1 MLFFTKESHHELYF
15 WNDETH
21 QQMTTLNHLGRWLV
35 VVPLTLFAVLVWDVT
50 SRLLDAEQTA
60 QEQFIRGFEVD
71 ASRREGMRDM
81 LGRDVRAAVMYALHS
96 ISGIQALQTNAER
109 ADRLIAAFDQVG
121 FVLRNSRYGFVQVYL
136 IEETPEGNV
145 ALRGRFPTALNV
157 GAIDVSDTPLLSHI
171 DRENLALFSQY
182 YHIHNAESD
191 PLLLI
196 SNSQP
201 VLVNTRLIVEG
212 EEGLSSWYLSIRT
225 GLSDIHESI
234 DLVGQQMAGGV
245 TPMRIISFDAESD
258 TCVTVWEV
266 GKGAL
271 ACDDEFFAEPVA
283 YRTQFDTERSVELT
297 YSAYQPTEA
306 YRQFRSAPSDSLPA
320 WRSFLPAVL
329 ALVLLLTTVSYVRY
343 RSQSE
348 GLMSSFTRS
357 ISDKDSLNS
366 SIHEVLSSH
375 LEIMSRFAYAM
386 RQKDVQGEERRYFD
400 IAISEFLEASLSLN
414 TLVLERPPATPED
427 NNSVPEVDLKELTEL
442 AQMTLE
448 VSTVDTPL
456 ETKFFVPEDF
466 PQTISGYAHSV
477 QTAVIA
483 AINLSAQGTEEGRI
497 EVSLW
502 VDSEGPSPC
511 LYLRVTDTGVGWGDL
526 SDNSDSRAMTDD
538 NIALRALVSCLK
550 FSGTTL
556 ERQSETELGNEY
568 VLKLC
573 DGGEG
578 VAV

>member
-1 MLFFTKESHHELYF
+1 
-15 WNDETH
+15 
-21 QQMTTLNHLGRWLV
+21 MTSFNRFGRWLV
-35 VVPLTLFAVLVWDVT
+35 VIPLTLFAVLVWDVT
-50 SRLLDAEQTA
+50 SRLLEAEKTA
-60 QEQFIRGFEVD
+60 QEQFVRGFEVD
-71 ASRREGMRDM
+71 ASRREGMRDL
-81 LGRDVRAAVMYALHS
+81 LGRDVRAAVMYALHN
-96 ISGIQALQTNAER
+96 ISDIQTLQTNAER
-109 ADRLIAAFDQVG
+109 ADRLIAAFEQVG

-136 IEETPEGNV
+136 IEETPEGNL
-145 ALRGRFPTALNV
+145 ALRGRFPTAINI
-157 GAIDVSDTPLLSHI
+157 GEIDVSDTPLFSHV
-171 DRENLALFSQY
+171 DRENVELFRQY

-196 SNSQP
+196 SDAQP

-212 EEGLSSWYLSIRT
+212 EEGLSSWYLSIRA

-266 GKGAL
+266 GNGAL
-271 ACDDEFFAEPVA
+271 ACDDKFFVEPVA

-297 YSAYQPTEA
+297 YSIYQPTDA
-306 YRQFRSAPSDSLPA
+306 YRQFRSAPSISLPA

-329 ALVLLLTTVSYVRY
+329 ALVLLLTTISYLRY

-357 ISDKDSLNS
+357 LSDKDSLNS

-375 LEIMSRFAYAM
+375 LEVMSRFAYAM

-414 TLVLERPPATPED
+414 TLVLERPPISTEHD
-427 NNSVPEVDLKELTEL
+427 KTIVPTVDLAELTEL
-442 AQMTLE
+442 AQMALE
-448 VSTVDTPL
+448 VATVDTPL
-456 ETKFFVPEDF
+456 ETRFFVPEDF
-466 PQTISGYAHSV
+466 PKTIPGYAYSV

-511 LYLRVTDTGVGWGDL
+511 LYLRLNDTGVGWGDL
-526 SDNSDSRAMTDD
+526 SDNSDSRAMTDED
-538 NIALRALVSCLK
+538 VALKALVSCLK

-556 ERQSETELGNEY
+556 ESQSETELGNEY

-573 DGGEG
+573 DGSKGL
-578 VAV
+578 AV

>member
-1 MLFFTKESHHELYF
+1 
-15 WNDETH
+15 
-21 QQMTTLNHLGRWLV
+21 MTSFNRFGRWLV
-35 VVPLTLFAVLVWDVT
+35 VIPLTLFAVLVWDVT
-50 SRLLDAEQTA
+50 SRLFEAEKTA
-60 QEQFIRGFEVD
+60 QEQFVRGFEVD
-71 ASRREGMRDM
+71 ASRREGMRDL
-81 LGRDVRAAVMYALHS
+81 LGRDVRAAVMYALHN
-96 ISGIQALQTNAER
+96 ISDIQTLQTNAER
-109 ADRLIAAFDQVG
+109 ADRLIAAFEQVG

-136 IEETPEGNV
+136 IEETPEGNL
-145 ALRGRFPTALNV
+145 ALRGRFPTAINI
-157 GAIDVSDTPLLSHI
+157 GEIDVSDTPLFSHV
-171 DRENLALFSQY
+171 DRENVELFRQY

-196 SNSQP
+196 SDAQP

-212 EEGLSSWYLSIRT
+212 EEGLSSWYLSIRA

-266 GKGAL
+266 GNGAL
-271 ACDDEFFAEPVA
+271 ACDDKFFVGPVA
-283 YRTQFDTERSVELT
+283 YRTQFDSERSVELT
-297 YSAYQPTEA
+297 YSIYQPTDA
-306 YRQFRSAPSDSLPA
+306 YRQFRSAPSISLPA

-329 ALVLLLTTVSYVRY
+329 ALVLLLTTISYLRY
-343 RSQSE
+343 RSESE
-348 GLMSSFTRS
+348 GLMSFFTRS
-357 ISDKDSLNS
+357 LSEKDTLNS

-414 TLVLERPPATPED
+414 TLVLERPPISTEHD
-427 NNSVPEVDLKELTEL
+427 KTIVPTVDLAELTEL
-442 AQMTLE
+442 AQMALE
-448 VSTVDTPL
+448 VATVDTPL
-456 ETKFFVPEDF
+456 ETRFFVPEDF
-466 PQTISGYAHSV
+466 PKTIPGYAYSV

-511 LYLRVTDTGVGWGDL
+511 LYLRLNDTGVGWGDL
-526 SDNSDSRAMTDD
+526 SDNSDSRAMTDED
-538 NIALRALVSCLK
+538 VALKALVSCLK

-556 ERQSETELGNEY
+556 ESQSETELGNEY

-573 DGGEG
+573 DGSKGL
-578 VAV
+578 AV

>member
-1 MLFFTKESHHELYF
+1 MLFFTKESYHELYF

-21 QQMTTLNHLGRWLV
+21 KQMTTLNHLGRWLV

-60 QEQFIRGFEVD
+60 QEQFIRGFKVD

-157 GAIDVSDTPLLSHI
+157 GAIDVSDTPLFSHV

-196 SNSQP
+196 SDSQP

-212 EEGLSSWYLSIRT
+212 EEGLSSWYLSIRA
-225 GLSDIHESI
+225 GLNDIHESI

-297 YSAYQPTEA
+297 YSVYQPTEA

-442 AQMTLE
+442 AQMALE

-466 PQTISGYAHSV
+466 PQTISGYAYSV

-497 EVSLW
+497 EVLLW

-526 SDNSDSRAMTDD
+526 SDNSDSRAMTDE

>member
-1 MLFFTKESHHELYF
+1 
-15 WNDETH
+15 
-21 QQMTTLNHLGRWLV
+21 MTTLNHLGRWLV

-60 QEQFIRGFEVD
+60 QEQFIRGFKVD

-157 GAIDVSDTPLLSHI
+157 GAIDVSDTPLFSHV

-196 SNSQP
+196 SDSQP

-212 EEGLSSWYLSIRT
+212 EEGLSSWYLSIRA

-297 YSAYQPTEA
+297 YSVYQPTEA

-442 AQMTLE
+442 AQMALE

-466 PQTISGYAHSV
+466 PQTISGYAYSV

-497 EVSLW
+497 EVLLW

-526 SDNSDSRAMTDD
+526 SDSSDSRAMTDE

-573 DGGEG
+573 NGGEG

>member
-1 MLFFTKESHHELYF
+1 
-15 WNDETH
+15 
-21 QQMTTLNHLGRWLV
+21 MTTLNHYGRWLV
-35 VVPLTLFAVLVWDVT
+35 VAPLMLFAALVWDVT
-50 SRLLDAEQTA
+50 TRLLDAEQTA

-71 ASRREGMRDM
+71 ASRREGMRDL

-109 ADRLIAAFDQVG
+109 ADRLIAAFEQVG
-121 FVLRNSRYGFVQVYL
+121 FVLRNSRYGFVQIYL
-136 IEETPEGNV
+136 TEQTPEGNLI
-145 ALRGRFPTALNV
+145 LRGRFPTAINV
-157 GAIDVSDTPLLSHI
+157 GEIDVTDTPLFAHI
-171 DRENLALFSQY
+171 DRENVELFRQY
-182 YHIHNAESD
+182 YHVYNAESD
-191 PLLLI
+191 PLLLV
-196 SNSQP
+196 SDAQP
-201 VLVNTRLIVEG
+201 VLVNTRLIIEG
-212 EEGLSSWYLSIRT
+212 EEGLSSWYLSIRA

-258 TCVTVWEV
+258 TCVAVWEV
-266 GKGAL
+266 DKGAL
-271 ACDDEFFAEPVA
+271 ACDDEFLAEPVA
-283 YRTQFDTERSVELT
+283 YRTEFDTERSVELT
-297 YSAYQPTEA
+297 YSIYQPTEA

-329 ALVLLLTTVSYVRY
+329 ALVLLLMTISYVRY

-386 RQKDVQGEERRYFD
+386 RQKDVQGDERRYFD

-414 TLVLERPPATPED
+414 TLVLERPPATRED
-427 NNSVPEVDLKELTEL
+427 KNRVPEIDLKELTEL
-442 AQMTLE
+442 AQMALE
-448 VSTVDTPL
+448 VATVDTAL

-466 PQTISGYAHSV
+466 PATIPGYAYSV

-502 VDSEGPSPC
+502 IDSEGPSPC

-526 SDNSDSRAMTDD
+526 SDNSDSRAVTDD

-550 FSGTTL
+550 FSGTIL
-556 ERQSETELGNEY
+556 ESQSETDLGNEY

-578 VAV
+578 LAV

>member
-1 MLFFTKESHHELYF
+1 
-15 WNDETH
+15 
-21 QQMTTLNHLGRWLV
+21 MTSINRFRRWLV

-50 SRLLDAEQTA
+50 SRLIGAEETA
-60 QEQFIRGFEVD
+60 QEQFVRGFEVD
-71 ASRREGMRDM
+71 ASRREGMRDL
-81 LGRDVRAAVMYALHS
+81 LGRDVQSALMYALHNLS
-96 ISGIQALQTNAER
+96 DIQTLPTNEER
-109 ADRLIAAFDQVG
+109 AKRLANAFEQLG
-121 FVLRNSRYGFVQVYL
+121 FMLRNSRYDF
-136 IEETPEGNV
+136 IEVFLTEKTVEGKLV
-145 ALRGRFPTALNV
+145 LRGRYPSVANL
-157 GAIDVSDTPLLSHI
+157 GEIDPSDTPLFAHVDLSKA
-171 DRENLALFSQY
+171 ELFSSHY
-182 YHIHNAESD
+182 EIYNIESN

-196 SNSQP
+196 TDAQP
-201 VLVNTRLIVEG
+201 VLVNTRLIVDGREDF
-212 EEGLSSWYLSIRT
+212 SSWYLSVRA
-225 GLSDIHESI
+225 GFSDLHESI
-234 DLVGQQMAGGV
+234 DLIGQQMAGGV
-245 TPMRIISFDAESD
+245 TPMRVISFDARTD
-258 TCVTVWEV
+258 VCQAVWEV

-271 ACDDEFFAEPVA
+271 DCDDSLLAEPVDYQTVFSSDTGGLA
-283 YRTQFDTERSVELT
+283 YSL
-297 YSAYQPTEA
+297 YQPTDA
-306 YRQFRSAPSDSLPA
+306 YRQFRSAPADESEV
-320 WRSFLPAVL
+320 WRPFLPAVL
-329 ALVLLLTTVSYVRY
+329 ALVLLLTTISYVRY

-414 TLVLERPPATPED
+414 TLVLERPPTSTEHD
-427 NNSVPEVDLKELTEL
+427 KTIVPTVDLAELTEL
-442 AQMTLE
+442 AQMALE
-448 VSTVDTPL
+448 VATVDTPL

-466 PQTISGYAHSV
+466 PKTIPGYAYSV

-502 VDSEGPSPC
+502 VDSQGPSPC
-511 LYLRVTDTGVGWGDL
+511 LYLRLNDTGVGWGDL
-526 SDNSDSRAMTDD
+526 SENSDSRAMTDD

-556 ERQSETELGNEY
+556 EHQSETELGNEY

-573 DGGEG
+573 DGGDEL
-578 VAV
+578 AV

>member
-1 MLFFTKESHHELYF
+1 MLFFTKESYHELYF

-21 QQMTTLNHLGRWLV
+21 KQMTTLNHLGRWLV

-60 QEQFIRGFEVD
+60 QEQFIRGFKVD

-157 GAIDVSDTPLLSHI
+157 GAIDVSDTPLFSHV

-196 SNSQP
+196 SDSQP

-212 EEGLSSWYLSIRT
+212 EEGLSSWYLSIRA
-225 GLSDIHESI
+225 GLNDIHESI

-297 YSAYQPTEA
+297 YSVYQPTEA

-442 AQMTLE
+442 AQMALE

-466 PQTISGYAHSV
+466 PQTISGYAYSV

-497 EVSLW
+497 EVLLW

-526 SDNSDSRAMTDD
+526 SDNSDSRAMTDE

-573 DGGEG
+573 NGGEG

>member
-1 MLFFTKESHHELYF
+1 
-15 WNDETH
+15 
-21 QQMTTLNHLGRWLV
+21 MTTLNHYGRWLV
-35 VVPLTLFAVLVWDVT
+35 VAPLMLFAALVWDVT
-50 SRLLDAEQTA
+50 TRLLDAEQTA

-71 ASRREGMRDM
+71 ASRREGMRDL

-109 ADRLIAAFDQVG
+109 ADRLTAAFEQVG
-121 FVLRNSRYGFVQVYL
+121 FVLRNSRYGFVQIYL
-136 IEETPEGNV
+136 TEQTPEGNLI
-145 ALRGRFPTALNV
+145 LRGRFPTAINV
-157 GAIDVSDTPLLSHI
+157 GEIDVTDTPLFAHI
-171 DRENLALFSQY
+171 DRENVELFRQY
-182 YHIHNAESD
+182 YHVYNAESD
-191 PLLLI
+191 PLLLV
-196 SNSQP
+196 SDAQP
-201 VLVNTRLIVEG
+201 VLVNTRLIIEG
-212 EEGLSSWYLSIRT
+212 EEGLSSWYLSIRA

-266 GKGAL
+266 DKGAL
-271 ACDDEFFAEPVA
+271 ACDDEFLAEPVA
-283 YRTQFDTERSVELT
+283 YRTQFDTKRSVELT
-297 YSAYQPTEA
+297 YSIYQPTEA

-329 ALVLLLTTVSYVRY
+329 ALVLLLMTISYVRY

-386 RQKDVQGEERRYFD
+386 RQKDVQGDERRYFD

-414 TLVLERPPATPED
+414 TLVLERPPATRED
-427 NNSVPEVDLKELTEL
+427 KNRVPEVDLKELTEL
-442 AQMTLE
+442 AQMALE
-448 VSTVDTPL
+448 VATVDTPL

-466 PQTISGYAHSV
+466 PKTIPGYAYSV

-483 AINLSAQGTEEGRI
+483 AINLSSQGTEEGRI

-511 LYLRVTDTGVGWGDL
+511 LYLRVNDTGIGWGDL

-538 NIALRALVSCLK
+538 NIALRALVSCIK

-556 ERQSETELGNEY
+556 ERQSETALGNEY
-568 VLKLC
+568 VLKMC
-573 DGGEG
+573 DGAEG
-578 VAV
+578 IAV

>member
-1 MLFFTKESHHELYF
+1 
-15 WNDETH
+15 
-21 QQMTTLNHLGRWLV
+21 MTSFNRFGRWLV
-35 VVPLTLFAVLVWDVT
+35 VIPLTLFAVLVWDVT

-60 QEQFIRGFEVD
+60 QEQFIRGFKVD

-136 IEETPEGNV
+136 IEETPEGTV

-157 GAIDVSDTPLLSHI
+157 GAIDVSDTPLFSHV

-196 SNSQP
+196 SDSQP

-212 EEGLSSWYLSIRT
+212 EEGLSSWYLSIRA

-283 YRTQFDTERSVELT
+283 YRTQFNTERSVELT
-297 YSAYQPTEA
+297 YSVYQPTEA
-306 YRQFRSAPSDSLPA
+306 YRQFR
-320 WRSFLPAVL
+320 
-329 ALVLLLTTVSYVRY
+329 
-343 RSQSE
+343 
-348 GLMSSFTRS
+348 
-357 ISDKDSLNS
+357 
-366 SIHEVLSSH
+366 
-375 LEIMSRFAYAM
+375 
-386 RQKDVQGEERRYFD
+386 
-400 IAISEFLEASLSLN
+400 
-414 TLVLERPPATPED
+414 
-427 NNSVPEVDLKELTEL
+427 
-442 AQMTLE
+442 
-448 VSTVDTPL
+448 
-456 ETKFFVPEDF
+456 
-466 PQTISGYAHSV
+466 
-477 QTAVIA
+477 
-483 AINLSAQGTEEGRI
+483 
-497 EVSLW
+497 
-502 VDSEGPSPC
+502 
-511 LYLRVTDTGVGWGDL
+511 
-526 SDNSDSRAMTDD
+526 
-538 NIALRALVSCLK
+538 
-550 FSGTTL
+550 
-556 ERQSETELGNEY
+556 
-568 VLKLC
+568 
-573 DGGEG
+573 
-578 VAV
+578 

>member
-1 MLFFTKESHHELYF
+1 
-15 WNDETH
+15 
-21 QQMTTLNHLGRWLV
+21 MTSFNRFGRWLV
-35 VVPLTLFAVLVWDVT
+35 VIPLTLFAVLVWDVT
-50 SRLLDAEQTA
+50 SRLLEAEKTA
-60 QEQFIRGFEVD
+60 QEQFVRGFEVD
-71 ASRREGMRDM
+71 ASRREGMRDL
-81 LGRDVRAAVMYALHS
+81 LGRDVRAAVMYALHN
-96 ISGIQALQTNAER
+96 ISGIQTLQTNAER
-109 ADRLIAAFDQVG
+109 ADRLIAAFEQVG
-121 FVLRNSRYGFVQVYL
+121 LVLRNSRYGFVQVYL
-136 IEETPEGNV
+136 IEETPEGNL
-145 ALRGRFPTALNV
+145 ALRGRFPTAINV
-157 GAIDVSDTPLLSHI
+157 GEIDVSDTPLFSHV
-171 DRENLALFSQY
+171 DRENVELFRQY

-191 PLLLI
+191 PVLLI
-196 SNSQP
+196 SDAQP

-212 EEGLSSWYLSIRT
+212 EEGLSSWYLSIRA

-266 GKGAL
+266 GNGAL
-271 ACDDEFFAEPVA
+271 ACDDKFFVEPVA

-297 YSAYQPTEA
+297 YSIYQPTDA
-306 YRQFRSAPSDSLPA
+306 YRQFRSAPSISLPA

-329 ALVLLLTTVSYVRY
+329 PLVLLLTTISYLRY
-343 RSQSE
+343 RSESE
-348 GLMSSFTRS
+348 GLMSFFTRS
-357 ISDKDSLNS
+357 LSDKDTLNS

-386 RQKDVQGEERRYFD
+386 RQKDVQGDERRYFD

-414 TLVLERPPATPED
+414 TLVLERPPATRED
-427 NNSVPEVDLKELTEL
+427 KNRVPEVDLKELTEL
-442 AQMTLE
+442 AQMALE
-448 VSTVDTPL
+448 VATVDTAL

-466 PQTISGYAHSV
+466 PAMIPGYAYSV

-502 VDSEGPSPC
+502 VDSKGSSPC
-511 LYLRVTDTGVGWGDL
+511 LYLRVNDTGVGWGDL
-526 SDNSDSRAMTDD
+526 SENSDSRAMTYDS
-538 NIALRALVSCLK
+538 IALRALVSCLN

-578 VAV
+578 ITV